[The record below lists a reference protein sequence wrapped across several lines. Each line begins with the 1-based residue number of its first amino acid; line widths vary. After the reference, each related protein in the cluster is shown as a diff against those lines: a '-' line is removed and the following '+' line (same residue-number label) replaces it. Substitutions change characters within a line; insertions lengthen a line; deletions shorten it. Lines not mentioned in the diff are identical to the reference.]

1 MPASRRRTDVQ
12 QLPLGWRWPAQQR
25 FETFFVG
32 VNDATVDLLER
43 VAAGSET
50 AWVFLHGPEGS
61 GRTHLAMAVCQAAS
75 AAGFSAQYL
84 PLAALAVAQEGAIRG
99 FGGSDLLVLDDVGAI
114 AGIAAAE
121 HALFDLYNRCR
132 AEGSTLVFV
141 ADAPPAQLGIVLPDL
156 VSRLSSCTQ
165 APLRPLDDGQRRQVL
180 RERAEARGIALDEA
194 VLDFLFTHYA
204 RDLGSL
210 GALLDQVDRASLAA
224 KRRVTVPFL
233 RQLLRE
239 QRAGAADET

>member
-1 MPASRRRTDVQ
+1 ME

-25 FETFFVG
+25 FETFFTG
-32 VNDATVDLLER
+32 VNGAAVDLLQR
-43 VAAGSET
+43 VAGGADA
-50 AWVFLHGPEGS
+50 AWIFLHGPEGS
-61 GRTHLAMAVCQAAS
+61 GRTHLLMAVCQAAS
-75 AAGFSAQYL
+75 AAGLSAQYL
-84 PLAALAVAQEGAIRG
+84 PLASLVSAQDDAIRS
-99 FGGSDLLVLDDVGAI
+99 FGGSDLLVLDDVDAI

-141 ADAPPAQLGIVLPDL
+141 AAAPPAQIGINLPDL
-156 VSRLSSCTQ
+156 VSRLSACTQ
-165 APLRPLDDGQRRQVL
+165 AALRPLDDAQRRDVL
-180 RERAEARGIALDEA
+180 RERAEARGIALDET

-224 KRRVTVPFL
+224 QRRVTVPFL

-239 QRAGAADET
+239 QKAGAGGEV